1 MRSNDKLSEMLK
13 SNINNII
20 FNNFEQLDF
29 NNYSQIIKN
38 ITSQNNL
45 SDKKIEYQ
53 QPDDINRE
61 CVEFN
66 VLDDI
71 DESKYIVYVNE
82 YRIRDRISDIS
93 STTNIDEKRQ
103 ITLELLYDI
112 VSDSYVASN
121 QYKNRTSKDIEQ
133 NIIGINNLV
142 SDKIKNKVTYLQRK
156 DALDKLRFNIEE
168 TLTDLNDNNRKYI
181 ENSLGNYEQKEIIKA
196 CVNEMEEYIAKV
208 DELSNLY
215 KMYPNE
221 EKSSILKRMTNDYK
235 KRIEDIGK
243 YMDSDKEEYEFS
255 QDGDKI
261 TNITRNLAGNMEIN
275 YKKVD
280 ELKQNYTGNI
290 EKYEMLNEDIIFAKK
305 VLNSNVTYFDIESGD
320 VPDKIK
326 KLYENIQ

>member
-1 MRSNDKLSEMLK
+1 MRSNDKLSEILK
-13 SNINNII
+13 SNVNNII

-45 SDKKIEYQ
+45 NDKKIEYQ

-71 DESKYIVYVNE
+71 NESKYIVYVNE

-196 CVNEMEEYIAKV
+196 CVNEMEDYIAKV

-280 ELKQNYTGNI
+280 ELKQNYTGSI
-290 EKYEMLNEDIIFAKK
+290 EKYEMLNE
-305 VLNSNVTYFDIESGD
+305 
-320 VPDKIK
+320 
-326 KLYENIQ
+326 